1 MINYDTKEMQY
12 ISDKHPVMKT
22 LVEHYGKI
30 QMGKVKDIY
39 VIGFA
44 YNKSDVGELGIRGLD
59 KAFS

>member
-1 MINYDTKEMQY
+1 MKEMQY

-22 LVEHYGKI
+22 LVEHYGKL

-44 YNKSDVGELGIRGLD
+44 YNKPDAGELGIRDLD